1 MQYNKKL
8 YNKIKKINLS
18 LYQLN
23 TEPFQIHLNVL
34 VTIKSS
40 QSFFYLKCAPRI
52 SMTTT
57 SQRWYFPES
66 ETANDLLFTK
76 N

>member
-1 MQYNKKL
+1 MQYKKKL

-34 VTIKSS
+34 VTIESS
-40 QSFFYLKCAPRI
+40 QSFF
-52 SMTTT
+52 
-57 SQRWYFPES
+57 
-66 ETANDLLFTK
+66 LLEMCPS